1 MSSHEL
7 SGCGQISCVCYS
19 CSKNTIHHYKSSLEE
34 NAILVKELRRQQE
47 LIREIQQDHK
57 YECENSNHTCFTHW
71 SSWTILV
78 SKMNRKLQRAYHD
91 RDSLIEAL
99 ADMEKK
105 QKHLQN
111 KLSLA
116 DDKMSLQI
124 PLHEHQQSMKELQ
137 Q

>member
-1 MSSHEL
+1 
-7 SGCGQISCVCYS
+7 
-19 CSKNTIHHYKSSLEE
+19 
-34 NAILVKELRRQQE
+34 
-47 LIREIQQDHK
+47 
-57 YECENSNHTCFTHW
+57 
-71 SSWTILV
+71 
-78 SKMNRKLQRAYHD
+78 MNRKLQRAHHD

-116 DDKMSLQI
+116 NDMMSQQI